1 MTNFFI
7 RLYKFISYV
16 SGVKE
21 KMTVGEYAKLV
32 GVQRDTIHKRLQRGE
47 KLAGVSKIE
56 KTAGG
61 VNILVVDREKALA
74 K

>member
-1 MTNFFI
+1 
-7 RLYKFISYV
+7 
-16 SGVKE
+16 
-21 KMTVGEYAKLV
+21 MTVGEYAKLV